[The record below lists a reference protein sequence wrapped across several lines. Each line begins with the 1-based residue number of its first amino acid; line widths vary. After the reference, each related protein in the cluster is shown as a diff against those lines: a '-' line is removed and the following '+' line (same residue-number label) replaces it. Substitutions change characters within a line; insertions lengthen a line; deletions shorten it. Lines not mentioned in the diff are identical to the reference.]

1 MSDTA
6 DHPLPDIGF
15 GELYAAIAER
25 IPDRLA
31 LAHGE
36 REITW
41 AEFDERTGRLAAAF
55 AALGVGPGA
64 KVAQLLYNCPEYNE
78 SVGAAFKRN
87 AAPVNVNYRYQAEE
101 IRYLLD
107 NSDAAVVVAS
117 PDLVERVVAVRDR
130 LPELRAI
137 VQVGGEPPDG
147 VLSYD
152 ELLAAHEPVG
162 PLRGSGDQLWFLYT
176 GGTTGNPK
184 GVMWPHGV
192 LVANWASF
200 WERVGL
206 APPTSLA
213 EASEAAVRFHEI
225 DAAWRFC
232 PGSPLMHGTGGMSSI
247 LTLTLGG
254 AVVTLAGRSFDA
266 DDMLRTV
273 ERRRLTH
280 LAIVGDVFG
289 KRLVAA
295 LEAAEAEGRPYDLS
309 SLVQI
314 ASSGAMW
321 SEETKLA
328 LLERHDMILFDS
340 LGASEAVG
348 FASQIVTR
356 AGGVRRTA
364 RFELGPQAQVFTED
378 GRRVEPGSGE
388 VGRLAVGGPIPLG
401 YYKDPDKTEQT
412 YPTIEGRRWAIPGD
426 YATVEADG
434 TITLLGRG
442 SVSINTGGEKVYPE
456 EVEEAVKSHPA
467 VVDCVVV
474 GVPDE
479 AWGEAVTAVVSTTV
493 PVDPAELV
501 EHAGGSIAR
510 YKLPKHVVVVDEVY
524 RAPNGKAD
532 YRWARDTA
540 AARLTS

>member
-1 MSDTA
+1 VT
-6 DHPLPDIGF
+6 LPDIGL
-15 GELYAAIAER
+15 GDLVHSVAAR
-25 IPDRLA
+25 IPDALA
-31 LAHGE
+31 LAHGD

-41 AEFDERTGRLAAAF
+41 GEMDDRTGRLAAAF
-55 AALGVGPGA
+55 RELGVGPDH

-78 SVGAAFKRN
+78 SVVAAFKLR

-107 NSDAAVVVAS
+107 NSDATVVVAA
-117 PDLVERVVAVRDR
+117 PDLVERVLDVRHR
-130 LPELRAI
+130 LPALRAI
-137 VQVGGEPPDG
+137 VQVGGDADAPLPDG
-147 VLSYD
+147 VLSY
-152 ELLAAHEPVG
+152 EGLIAGHEPME
-162 PLRGSGDQLWFLYT
+162 PLPGGGDQLWFLYT
-176 GGTTGNPK
+176 GGTTGHPK

-192 LVANWASF
+192 LVTNSAPF
-200 WERVGL
+200 FLRVGL
-206 APPTSLA
+206 EPPTDLA
-213 EASEAAVRFHEI
+213 SASEAAVRFHELGV
-225 DAAWRFC
+225 AWRFC

-247 LTLTLGG
+247 LTFILGG
-254 AVVTLAGRSFDA
+254 AVVTLTGRSFDA
-266 DDMLRTV
+266 DEMLRTV

-295 LEAAEAEGRPYDLS
+295 LEAAEAAGRPYDLS

-348 FASQIVTR
+348 FASQMVTR

-364 RFELGPQAQVFTED
+364 RFELGPTAQVFTDD
-378 GRRVEPGSGE
+378 GRRVVPGSGE
-388 VGRLAVGGPIPLG
+388 IGRLAVGGAIPLG
-401 YYKDPDKTEQT
+401 YYKDPEKTERT
-412 YPTIEGRRWAIPGD
+412 YPLIEGQRWAVPGD

-442 SVSINTGGEKVYPE
+442 SVSVNTGGEKVYPE
-456 EVEEAVKSHPA
+456 EVEEALKTHPA
-467 VVDCVVV
+467 VVDCTVV

-479 AWGEAVTAVVSTTV
+479 EWGEAVTAVLSLAA
-493 PVDPAELV
+493 PADRDELV
-501 EHAGGSIAR
+501 AHAAGAIAR

-532 YRWARDTA
+532 YRWARETA
-540 AARLTS
+540 LERLGKG